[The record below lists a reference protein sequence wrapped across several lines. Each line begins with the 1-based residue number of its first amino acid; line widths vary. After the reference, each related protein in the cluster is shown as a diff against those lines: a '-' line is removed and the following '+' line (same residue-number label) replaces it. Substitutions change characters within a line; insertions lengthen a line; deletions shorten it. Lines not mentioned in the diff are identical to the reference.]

1 KHLEGQ
7 GCSLLIGIMALP
19 YFQTYIITIQL
30 FTAKL
35 SSETINFQPTDC
47 QVLRD
52 IFSSFGNILS
62 CKVVYDENGLNGYG
76 VVRFQTP
83 ADAKRAIDN
92 MNDLLMNDCIAYI
105 GSFKSHDEREEDLRA
120 RDNEFT
126 NVYIKNFGEDIDDE
140 RLNYLFFNSIFGTF
154 LSVKVITDRSGKS
167 KGFGF
172 VNFKKHEDARK
183 AIQGMNGKIVNGR
196 AIYVGRAQTKTE
208 RQGELKSEFEPMNNQ
223 DKMTRYQGTNLY
235 VKNLD
240 NEIDDERLW
249 QEFSPFGAI
258 TSAKVMMDHGNSR
271 GFGFVCFTSP
281 EDATMAVS
289 QMNGRIVVRKPWYV
303 AFAQHKKERQ
313 AYLANMF
320 MQRMGGVCASGSHN
334 PNHQWIPQSIQP
346 KYLTAQSINDCCSPA
361 YSARPQITHMGTSAG
376 IRPPWARVPPPPS
389 PHHPNVLFPGAMFLC
404 FYFTSSPLIFSS
416 VIICSHSTVAS
427 CGCAALQ
434 C

>member
-1 KHLEGQ
+1 MV
-7 GCSLLIGIMALP
+7 CSAGRCLRLVG
-19 YFQTYIITIQL
+19 YGFQTYIITIQL

-140 RLNYLFFNSIFGTF
+140 RLNYLFCKYGQV

-320 MQRMGGVCASGSHN
+320 MQRMGGVCAV
-334 PNHQWIPQSIQP
+334 PYPAMVPYQP
-346 KYLTAQSINDCCSPA
+346 PP
-361 YSARPQITHMGTSAG
+361 YSYIMAPIPQITHMGTSAG

>member
-1 KHLEGQ
+1 GYIQQLGLAAFSGSIRLYIMGSYRDPYHHTSGTDSIFINKLE
-7 GCSLLIGIMALP
+7 
-19 YFQTYIITIQL
+19 
-30 FTAKL
+30 
-35 SSETINFQPTDC
+35 QPTDC
-47 QVLRD
+47 QVLHD
-52 IFSSFGNILS
+52 IFSSFGKILS

-83 ADAKRAIDN
+83 AAAKRAIDN

-140 RLNYLFFNSIFGTF
+140 RLNYLFCKYGQV

-303 AFAQHKKERQ
+303 AFAQHKEERQ

-320 MQRMGGVCASGSHN
+320 MQRMGGVCAVPYPASGSHN

-389 PHHPNVLFPGAMFLC
+389 PHHPNVLFPGADWQ
-404 FYFTSSPLIFSS
+404 PL
-416 VIICSHSTVAS
+416 A
-427 CGCAALQ
+427 
-434 C
+434 